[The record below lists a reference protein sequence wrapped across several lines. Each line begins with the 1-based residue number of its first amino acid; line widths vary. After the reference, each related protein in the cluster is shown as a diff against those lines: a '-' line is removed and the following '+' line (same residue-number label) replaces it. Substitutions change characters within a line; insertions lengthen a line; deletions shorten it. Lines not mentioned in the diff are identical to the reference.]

1 MDLNR
6 DEMRRQ
12 LAESKRDHADS
23 LPRFR
28 EALKTL
34 FDRDRVAQPGDEAAK
49 SALLGVPSRRAF
61 LTIGGV
67 GVLSSAVL
75 VGCGQPKAPESIA
88 QTGTTPLQPLD
99 TTTTAPGSPA
109 TDLILLRT
117 SSSIEALA
125 VAAYGKA
132 IQSGA
137 LTTPNVKSAAQLF
150 QSQHEDHLN
159 LLKTI
164 TSDAGGEPY
173 SDPNF
178 YLQYEVVNPTLETAK
193 TETDI
198 LALATILENTAAQTY
213 NYAGGVMTTPT
224 LRASLM
230 SIGATEARHLTV
242 LYIAQGL
249 VPVPL
254 SLASTAKAVT
264 PDAYIG
270 PNGPVKDKTVL
281 PPPTTAAAS

>member
-1 MDLNR
+1 MEMNR
-6 DEMRRQ
+6 DELRRQ
-12 LAESKRDHADS
+12 VAESKKDHAES

-28 EALKTL
+28 EALKEL
-34 FDRDRVAQPGDEAAK
+34 FDRDRTSRPGDEAAK
-49 SALLGVPSRRAF
+49 AGLLGVPSRRAF
-61 LTIGGV
+61 LTVGGV
-67 GVLSSAVL
+67 GVLSSAIL
-75 VGCGQPKAPESIA
+75 VGCGQPKSPTQIA

-109 TDLILLRT
+109 NDLVLLRT
-117 SSSIEALA
+117 SSSIEVL
-125 VAAYGKA
+125 A
-132 IQSGA
+132 IQTYQKALNSGA
-137 LTTPNVKSAAQLF
+137 LTTPAVKSALQLF

-164 TSDAGGEPY
+164 TSDAGGQPY
-173 SDPNF
+173 TEANF
-178 YLQYEVVNPTLETAK
+178 YLSYEFVNPTVQTAK
-193 TETDI
+193 TQDQW
-198 LALATILENTAAQTY
+198 LALATVLENTAAQTY
-213 NYAGGVMTTPT
+213 NFAGGTMTTQN

-230 SIGATEARHLTV
+230 SIGATEARHLTA
-242 LYIAQGL
+242 LYIAQGQ

-281 PPPTTAAAS
+281 PPPTTVSAS

>member
-6 DEMRRQ
+6 DELRRQ
-12 LAESKRDHADS
+12 VAESKRDHAES

-28 EALKTL
+28 EALKVL
-34 FDRDRVAQPGDEAAK
+34 FDRDRSPERHDEAAK
-49 SALLGVPSRRAF
+49 SALLGIPSRRTF

-67 GVLSSAVL
+67 GLASSAIL
-75 VGCGQPKAPESIA
+75 VGCGQPKAPETIA

-99 TTTTAPGSPA
+99 TTTTAPGSPEM
-109 TDLILLRT
+109 DLTLLRT
-117 SSSIEALA
+117 SSSIETLAISTYQTALD
-125 VAAYGKA
+125 
-132 IQSGA
+132 SGA
-137 LTTPNVKSAAQLF
+137 LSGQVKSAVALF

-164 TSDAGGEPY
+164 TSDAGGTPY
-173 SDPNF
+173 TDPNF
-178 YLQYEVVNPTLETAK
+178 YLKYEVVDPTVK
-193 TETDI
+193 TTKSQSQW
-198 LALATILENTAAQTY
+198 LALATTLENTAAQTY
-213 NYAGGVMTTPT
+213 NLAGGTMTTPT

-254 SLASTAKAVT
+254 PLASTAKSVT

-270 PNGPVKDKTVL
+270 PNGPVKGKTVL
-281 PPPTTAAAS
+281 PPPTTASAS